1 MGIRVE
7 IGLGCQDKDTARGM
21 MRRLGASVW
30 MRLIMRERIESVHT
44 WNLRIKDLMIDSIG
58 NVEERKYLAM
68 TKDKLLCVEGRL
80 PEQLTCL

>member
-1 MGIRVE
+1 
-7 IGLGCQDKDTARGM
+7 
-21 MRRLGASVW
+21 
-30 MRLIMRERIESVHT
+30 MRERIESVHT

>member
-1 MGIRVE
+1 
-7 IGLGCQDKDTARGM
+7 

-58 NVEERKYLAM
+58 NVEKRKYLKV
-68 TKDKLLCVEGRL
+68 TKDKLLCVVGRL
-80 PEQLTCL
+80 PEQLACLSCRSVLILKSVLYKFQ

>member
-1 MGIRVE
+1 
-7 IGLGCQDKDTARGM
+7 

-30 MRLIMRERIESVHT
+30 MRLIMRERIESVQT

-58 NVEERKYLAM
+58 NVEERKYLTM

-80 PEQLTCL
+80 PEQLACL